1 MFSMRFV
8 IFGLTVSSSWGNGH
22 ATIWR
27 GLCNALVKQGHSVV
41 FFEKNQPYYA
51 NHRDLIEPRGYKLQL
66 YPDWQDILSISYL
79 AVVNSDCAIVTSYC
93 PDAQAASDLVLNCSK
108 GCRVFYDL
116 DTPVTLSVLDR
127 DGTVDY
133 IPAYGLE
140 PFDLVLSYT
149 GGKALDEL
157 SRRLAAKRVFPL
169 YGSVDSSIHKR
180 VGEDQRFASDLS
192 YIGTYAADRQCQ
204 VQEFFLKPAN
214 RLSQRKFCIA
224 GALYPPV
231 FPWTRNIFFVRHLS
245 PPEHPAFYS
254 SSKLT
259 LNVTRSAMANMGY
272 CPSGRLFEAAACGT
286 PVISDW
292 WDGLDQF
299 FKPETEIVIARNSDD
314 VVNAINLDES
324 ELNRL
329 SRASQERVLA
339 EHTAANRAAELVSL
353 IEATL

>member
-1 MFSMRFV
+1 MRIV

-192 YIGTYAADRQCQ
+192 H
-204 VQEFFLKPAN
+204 
-214 RLSQRKFCIA
+214 
-224 GALYPPV
+224 
-231 FPWTRNIFFVRHLS
+231 RHLCCRQAVPGTGILFETS
-245 PPEHPAFYS
+245 EPAFPTEILYCGS
-254 SSKLT
+254 AVSAGVSMDEKHL
-259 LNVTRSAMANMGY
+259 LRAASFPTRA
-272 CPSGRLFEAAACGT
+272 SGFLFIFEADA
-286 PVISDW
+286 
-292 WDGLDQF
+292 
-299 FKPETEIVIARNSDD
+299 
-314 VVNAINLDES
+314 
-324 ELNRL
+324 
-329 SRASQERVLA
+329 
-339 EHTAANRAAELVSL
+339 
-353 IEATL
+353 